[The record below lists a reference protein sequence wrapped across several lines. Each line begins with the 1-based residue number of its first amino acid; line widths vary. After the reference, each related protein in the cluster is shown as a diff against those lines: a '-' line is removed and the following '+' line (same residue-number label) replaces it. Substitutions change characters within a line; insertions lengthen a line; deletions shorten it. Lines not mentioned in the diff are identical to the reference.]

1 MSRLIVFA
9 GPNGS
14 GKSSLRDSVP
24 IPVDVVIDPDRLA
37 RELNPA
43 NPKSMEGRGARKA
56 VAMIDAAIASGQSLS
71 IETTLTGHTAMQRM
85 RRAKEAGYEVGLV
98 YVGLQ
103 HRELNV
109 LRVAE
114 RVARGGH
121 GIDPDVVRKRVGTSL
136 DNLPAAL
143 AFADQAVVLDNSG
156 TVHRRI
162 MSVADCRITSKA
174 DDMPQWLARKL
185 PEIEAT
191 LSRELGQRAARGSVQ
206 AEVKGPSLMSTIFDA
221 LRRPEP
227 TMPAP
232 WAVAPIAME
241 DRIKT
246 FEEIEAAKRAK
257 PATRELDPEPEPS
270 PRPSSGPKP

>member
-43 NPKSMEGRGARKA
+43 DPKSMEGQGARKA
-56 VAMIDAAIASGQSLS
+56 VALIDAALASGQSLS
-71 IETTLTGHTAMQRM
+71 IETTLTGHTALQRM

-103 HRELNV
+103 DRELNV

-121 GIDPDVVRKRVGTSL
+121 GIDPDLVRKRVGTSL

-156 TVHRRI
+156 TAHRRI
-162 MSVADCRITSKA
+162 LGVADLRITSKA
-174 DDMPQWLARKL
+174 DDMPQWLAQKL

-191 LSRELGQRAARGSVQ
+191 LSKELGQRAASGAAQ
-206 AEVKGPSLMSTIFDA
+206 AEVQGQSLMSTIFDT

-227 TMPAP
+227 TTPAP
-232 WAVAPIAME
+232 WAAAPIAMAN
-241 DRIKT
+241 RIKA
-246 FEEIEAAKRAK
+246 FEDIEAAKRAK
-257 PATRELDPEPEPS
+257 PAASTPEPEPS
-270 PRPSSGPKP
+270 PPRPSSGPKP